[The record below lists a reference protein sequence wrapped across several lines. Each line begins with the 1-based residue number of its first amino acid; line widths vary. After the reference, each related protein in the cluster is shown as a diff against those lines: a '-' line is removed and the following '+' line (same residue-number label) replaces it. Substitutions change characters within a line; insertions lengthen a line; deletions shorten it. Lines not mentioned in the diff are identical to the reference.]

1 MKKNNTLNNC
11 FLSDCSTSDSRAV
24 LGGITLQMMLAGI
37 MLRNTRS
44 STKFGWGD
52 GGKNRFKKKPLHR
65 QEREYP

>member
-24 LGGITLQMMLAGI
+24 LGGITLQMILAGI

-44 STKFGWGD
+44 STKFGRGD
-52 GGKNRFKKKPLHR
+52 GGRIDLRKSP
-65 QEREYP
+65 